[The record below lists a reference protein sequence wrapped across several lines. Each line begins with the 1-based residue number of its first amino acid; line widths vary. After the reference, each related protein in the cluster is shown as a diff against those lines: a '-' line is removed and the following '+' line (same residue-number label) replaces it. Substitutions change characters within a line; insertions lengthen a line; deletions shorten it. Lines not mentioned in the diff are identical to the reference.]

1 MASALHEL
9 DVYHAELLIQ
19 NRDLIDAQEG
29 LRAAR
34 DRYQELFE
42 GGQVAF
48 VSTSEDG
55 VVLEANRVALK
66 LLGRER
72 LGLVGKP
79 LIVSLGPDAAMLFH
93 THRRALLDT
102 GNPQRVELSARTPDG
117 RAPRLIVESSLLST
131 SPRKLLSSLTDV
143 SALRAAEREKAVL
156 ERRIRENEKMEA
168 AGRLA
173 ASVAHDVNNILVS
186 VLSLAEFIGPELP
199 PASAA
204 TADLNALRD
213 AAWRG
218 ARLMRGLLGLS
229 KLPAQARQVDLR
241 GLVDRVLQQ
250 LARTREDVQLQ
261 ASAEGPLPIVS
272 GDEDRL
278 YQAVLNVVLNAI
290 QASRPSGIVRVTL
303 QTEPPETRLLVLD
316 EGEGM
321 SEETRQRAFEP
332 LFTTKG
338 PGKGTGIG
346 LTIAHRAIVDLGGT
360 IDLQSELGR
369 GTSVLVSLP
378 CVMTV
383 EPKSEPPAERASPG
397 PSWRVLLVDDDPL
410 VLSTASRILKRSG
423 CHVASYVDVHEALTA
438 TAGPAAFDVV
448 VVDVNM
454 PVCSGPE
461 FAKRLFQ
468 SQGPSAVVFV
478 TGSSGEVVPDEYLA
492 LPNVRLVRK
501 PWSREELLT
510 AMGEVINATQA
521 VVGSGPTS
529 PASARS
535 G

>member
-1 MASALHEL
+1 M
-9 DVYHAELLIQ
+9 
-19 NRDLIDAQEG
+19 
-29 LRAAR
+29 
-34 DRYQELFE
+34 
-42 GGQVAF
+42 
-48 VSTSEDG
+48 
-55 VVLEANRVALK
+55 LEANRVALK

-131 SPRKLLSSLTDV
+131 SPRKLLCPD
-143 SALRAAEREKAVL
+143 RRRPPGAAEREKAVL
-156 ERRIRENEKMEA
+156 ERRIRETRRWRR
-168 AGRLA
+168 GRLA
-173 ASVAHDVNNILVS
+173 ASVAHVNNILVS
-186 VLSLAEFIGPELP
+186 VLSRGIHRSRAPRPGR
-199 PASAA
+199 
-204 TADLNALRD
+204 DLNGPA

-303 QTEPPETRLLVLD
+303 QTEPPVTRLLVLD

-338 PGKGTGIG
+338 PG
-346 LTIAHRAIVDLGGT
+346 RAQESGSRSPIVRSDLGGT

-378 CVMTV
+378 CVMAV

-397 PSWRVLLVDDDPL
+397 PSWRVLLVDDDPSCSARPL
-410 VLSTASRILKRSG
+410 EFCRGAAVTWLRGRARSAHGDGGPSGVRCRRRRRQHAGLQRPRIR
-423 CHVASYVDVHEALTA
+423 EAL
-438 TAGPAAFDVV
+438 V
-448 VVDVNM
+448 
-454 PVCSGPE
+454 PV
-461 FAKRLFQ
+461 AR
-468 SQGPSAVVFV
+468 PSAVVFV

-501 PWSREELLT
+501 PWSREDVDRD
-510 AMGEVINATQA
+510 GRGHQRDPGRCG
-521 VVGSGPTS
+521 VGPYFTGVG
-529 PASARS
+529 AIWLRS
-535 G
+535 NPPG